1 MRKYSL
7 IFVCFFVLSHTKLLS
22 QKPEKVPIKFGTV
35 NPEDFKK
42 VYSVDSSA
50 QAVVIADVGFSQFV
64 GNNNGWFSLEFSR
77 KTRIHILNKAAY
89 DAATIEVP
97 IYKSTSSD
105 YKEELL
111 NVKATTYNLENG
123 KVTETKM
130 EKNSI
135 FTDKLNKNNILEK
148 FTLSNLKEGCI
159 IEFEYKIYSDYLRN
173 LQPWVFQDKYPVLWS
188 EYGVGIPQFFAYI
201 FLTQGYQPFYIND
214 TKTRGDNF
222 NGRNPD
228 GASARDPFSFSANV
242 TDHRMVMK
250 DVPALKRE
258 TFTSTINNYIAK
270 IEFQFSEYRYPF
282 IPRRIMGTWMQL
294 DEELMKAEYFGQN
307 ITKNNNFLD
316 DEIPPSAKLIKE
328 NNLQKAKLIYA
339 HVRDNFTCTDH
350 WAYRMNQNFKNLL
363 KVKNGS
369 VAEINMMLISMLRNQ
384 GYKADPVII
393 GLKSRGITYALYPIM
408 ERFNYL
414 VVELNLDGKK
424 YYLDASEPM
433 NGFGKLDPDCYNGHA
448 RVINGGAEPIE
459 FNPDSLLERK
469 VTSVYIINNDK
480 GNSTGSMQQ
489 VPGYFEST
497 TLREQVKEKGKDA
510 IIATIKKGFN
520 ADIEIENFTID
531 SLNLK
536 DNPIGI
542 SYDFNLKNDKEDI
555 IYMNPMFGERYET
568 NPFKSAERVY
578 PVEMPYTE
586 DETYI
591 FSMEVPT
598 GYVVDELPKSMVLK
612 LNEFDDGVFEY
623 RMSVSD
629 NTISFRCRL
638 RIKRTFFAPD
648 EYELLREFFG
658 MVVAKQ
664 NEQIVFKK
672 KK

>member
-1 MRKYSL
+1 MRKYIVIPFC
-7 IFVCFFVLSHTKLLS
+7 IFIFCHTNLLA

-50 QAVVIADVGFSQFV
+50 QAVIIADRGVSKFV

-89 DAATIEVP
+89 DVATISVP

-105 YKEELL
+105 SKEELL

-130 EKNSI
+130 GKNSI
-135 FTDKLNKNNILEK
+135 FADKLSKNNILEK
-148 FTLSNLKEGCI
+148 FTLPNLKEGCI
-159 IEFEYKIYSDYLRN
+159 IEFEYEINSDFLRN
-173 LQPWVFQDKYPVLWS
+173 LQPWAFQGNYPVLWS
-188 EYGVGIPQFFAYI
+188 EYEVGIPDFFAYI
-201 FLTQGYQPFYIND
+201 FLTQGYQSFYIRD
-214 TKTRGDNF
+214 TKSRADNF
-222 NGRNPD
+222 SGRSQNSTS
-228 GASARDPFSFSANV
+228 ASDRFSFTANV
-242 TDHRMVMK
+242 DEHRMVMK

-258 TFTSTINNYIAK
+258 SFTSTINNHIAK
-270 IEFQFSEYRYPF
+270 IEFQLSEFRYPLS
-282 IPRRIMGTWMQL
+282 PQRIMGTWKQL

-307 ITKNNNFLD
+307 ITRNNNFLD
-316 DEIPPSAKLIKE
+316 DEIPLSAKLIKE
-328 NNLQKAKLIYA
+328 NNLQKAKLIYE
-339 HVRDNFTCTDH
+339 HVRDNYTCTDH
-350 WAYRMNQNFKNLL
+350 WAYGMNQNFKNML

-369 VAEINMMLISMLRNQ
+369 VAEINMMLISMLRNL

-393 GLKSRGITYALYPIM
+393 GLRSRGVTYSLYPII

-448 RVINGGAEPIE
+448 RVINGGPQPIE

-469 VTSVYIINNDK
+469 VTSIYIINDEK

-497 TLREQVKEKGKDA
+497 QLSELIKDKGKDA
-510 IIATIKKGFN
+510 MLTAIKKDFN
-520 ADIEIENFTID
+520 AEIEIENLNID

-542 SYDFNLKNDKEDI
+542 SYDFKLNNDKEDI
-555 IYMNPMFGERYET
+555 IYLNPMFGERYET

-612 LNEFDDGVFEY
+612 LNEFDDGLFEY